1 MQMKKKELNQ
11 SLFVDDMFW
20 IEKILWSLLKYIITS
35 NKWVKKFALY
45 KINVQKS
52 VVTTQ
57 INFKTI
63 IIESSQLQQK
73 TNT

>member
-1 MQMKKKELNQ
+1 MQMKKKEVNQ

-35 NKWVKKFALY
+35 NKWVKKFAVY
-45 KINVQKS
+45 KMNVQKS
-52 VVTTQ
+52 VDTTQ

-63 IIESSQLQQK
+63 IIESKLQQQQK
-73 TNT
+73 Y